1 MSYDSENN
9 SDEYKSS
16 SSVYDKMRNRDDYSN
31 SNSSE
36 EEDSSSDE
44 NDRIAKKIIKE
55 KRRIEVTKV
64 INKQLFNTN
73 ISIMRPY
80 FNKEIPI
87 LYKRFFR
94 WNSIN
99 KIIKEPYYN
108 KMYYDKFLKT
118 CYYCNELKCNPFNF
132 SKFLDK
138 YIPHINNNK
147 IDFDVKNLTCNLC
160 FNRRQY
166 TLDKLYINN
175 KRNDKY
181 LITCCC
187 GITYRNVYKDTYND
201 VNNLDSNLYKNQN
214 ERHYKTPI
222 HQLYITNK
230 EIVDKI
236 NNTYNTNLLNLNLRK
251 LNSLIKTNK
260 DVININTSK
269 KINDN
274 NFRKYK
280 KLELLNLIIDVFKP
294 QANEFIINNTNIYKL
309 KIVDLYKLIKDNNI
323 DIKNISKLKKE
334 ELIDKII
341 EIYTAPPK
349 EFILFNTNIYNL
361 KIVDLYKFINDH
373 NINLIMTRIRS
384 YTKEELLNKIIEL
397 HS

>member
-1 MSYDSENN
+1 MSSDSEKD

-16 SSVYDKMRNRDDYSN
+16 SSDNDKMRDRNNFSD
-31 SNSSE
+31 SSE
-36 EEDSSSDE
+36 EEDYSSDE
-44 NDRIAKKIIKE
+44 TDRATKKIIKE
-55 KRRIEVTKV
+55 NRRIEITKV
-64 INKQLFNTN
+64 INRQIRNKNL
-73 ISIMRPY
+73 SIMTPY

-94 WNSIN
+94 WNSFN

-175 KRNDKY
+175 KRTNKY

-201 VNNLDSNLYKNQN
+201 CNNLNSNLYKNQN

-230 EIVDKI
+230 EIIDKI
-236 NNTYNTNLLNLNLRK
+236 NNTYNINFLNLNLRK
-251 LNSLIKTNK
+251 LNSFIKANK
-260 DVININTSK
+260 DVINVNTSK
-269 KINDN
+269 KIDDN
-274 NFRKYK
+274 NYRKYK
-280 KLELLNLIIDVFKP
+280 KLELLNLIINVFKP
-294 QANEFIINNTNIYKL
+294 QVNEFIINNTNIYKL
-309 KIVDLYKLIKDNNI
+309 KMLDLYKLIKDNNI
-323 DIKNISKLKKE
+323 DIKSIKKYKKE
-334 ELIDKII
+334 ELINKII
-341 EIYTAPPK
+341 EIYTTPPK

-361 KIVDLYKFINDH
+361 KIVDLYKFINEH

-384 YTKEELLNKIIEL
+384 YTKDELVNKIIEL
-397 HS
+397 HSQ

>member
-1 MSYDSENN
+1 MNFNN
-9 SDEYKSS
+9 CHITFNIKI
-16 SSVYDKMRNRDDYSN
+16 KFNHSN
-31 SNSSE
+31 SNSDINE
-36 EEDSSSDE
+36 TDLDTNLNINETDLDTDLNTNLDINE
-44 NDRIAKKIIKE
+44 NDLDSNSDSNLD
-55 KRRIEVTKV
+55 
-64 INKQLFNTN
+64 INENDLDTN
-73 ISIMRPY
+73 LDSNLNI
-80 FNKEIPI
+80 NEID
-87 LYKRFFR
+87 LDS
-94 WNSIN
+94 NSDIN
-99 KIIKEPYYN
+99 KIK
-108 KMYYDKFLKT
+108 
-118 CYYCNELKCNPFNF
+118 
-132 SKFLDK
+132 
-138 YIPHINNNK
+138 
-147 IDFDVKNLTCNLC
+147 KN
-160 FNRRQY
+160 R
-166 TLDKLYINN
+166 
-175 KRNDKY
+175 Y

-187 GITYRNVYKDTYND
+187 GITYRNVYRNYYND
-201 VNNLDSNLYKNQN
+201 IYNLDSNLYKNQN

-323 DIKNISKLKKE
+323 DIKNIKKYKKE

-397 HS
+397 YS

>member
-1 MSYDSENN
+1 MSIIKMSSDSEKD
-9 SDEYKSS
+9 SDKYKSS
-16 SSVYDKMRNRDDYSN
+16 SSDSDKMRDRNDY

-36 EEDSSSDE
+36 EEDYSSEE
-44 NDRIAKKIIKE
+44 NDRATKKIIKE
-55 KRRIEVTKV
+55 QRRIEITKV
-64 INKQLFNTN
+64 INRQIRNKNL
-73 ISIMRPY
+73 SIMTPY

-94 WNSIN
+94 WNSFN

-166 TLDKLYINN
+166 TLDKLYKNNN
-175 KRNDKY
+175 KKNRY

-187 GITYRNVYKDTYND
+187 GITYRNVYRDYYND
-201 VNNLDSNLYKNQN
+201 IYNSDSNLYKNQN

-222 HQLYITNK
+222 HQLYITKK
-230 EIVDKI
+230 EIIDKI
-236 NNTYNTNLLNLNLRK
+236 NNTYNINFLNLNLRK
-251 LNSLIKTNK
+251 LNSFIKANK
-260 DVININTSK
+260 EVINVNIYK
-269 KINDN
+269 KIDDN
-274 NFRKYK
+274 NFRKHK
-280 KLELLNLIIDVFKP
+280 KLELLNLIINVFKP
-294 QANEFIINNTNIYKL
+294 KANEFIINNTNIYKL

-323 DIKNISKLKKE
+323 DIKNISKL
-334 ELIDKII
+334 KII

-373 NINLIMTRIRS
+373 NINLIMTRFSS